1 MRGQQWR
8 PTILNR
14 DTQKNWE
21 ADGTLDATEKAHHK
35 LVDIMTNHTP
45 EPLSAEM
52 KQTMDELVDAYVAA
66 GK

>member
-1 MRGQQWR
+1 MA
-8 PTILNR
+8 N
-14 DTQKNWE
+14 
-21 ADGTLDATEKAHHK
+21 HK
-35 LVDIMTNHTP
+35 P